1 MSGPVE
7 VDAIVLTSLR
17 YGETSKIV
25 RLATRELGVQSA
37 IAKGA
42 LRPRSRFATALQPL
56 SLGRGLL
63 ILSRRSDLH
72 TLTAFELTHVPSG
85 LGAALQRYAAASV
98 LAEMM
103 LRFAPAAQHAEAYDL
118 LANALLDLESTP
130 RDRAGSH
137 GLRWLWRLVAV
148 LGFEPALDSCVM
160 DGTPI
165 SEEGPLAFSVLEGG
179 ALCPPC
185 ARTTAASFLPPAD
198 RSDLAALLA
207 ERAPI
212 PELDPPHEAAH
223 RRLLSRYVRAQLGGD
238 APLPAL
244 DFWQH
249 ELATDSQQPAAD
261 SQQP

>member
-7 VDAIVLTSLR
+7 VDAIVLTTLR

-72 TLTAFELTHVPSG
+72 ILTAFELTHVPSG
-85 LGAALQRYAAASV
+85 LGAALERYAAASA
-98 LAEMM
+98 LAEVM
-103 LRFAPAAQHAEAYDL
+103 LRFAPAAQHPETYDL
-118 LANALLDLESTP
+118 LANALLDLESAP

-137 GLRWLWRLVAV
+137 GLRWLWRLVGV

-160 DGTPI
+160 DGSPI
-165 SEEGPLAFSVLEGG
+165 PEQGPLAFSVLEGG
-179 ALCPPC
+179 AVCPEC
-185 ARTTAASFLPPAD
+185 ARAAPTTVLPSTDRAD
-198 RSDLAALLA
+198 FALLLGEHFA
-207 ERAPI
+207 VPVLEPRN
-212 PELDPPHEAAH
+212 EAAH
-223 RRLLSRYVRAQLGGD
+223 RRLLVRYIRAQLGD
-238 APLPAL
+238 DQPLPAL
-244 DFWQH
+244 EFWQH
-249 ELATDSQQPAAD
+249 QLASHDSRPATRD
-261 SQQP
+261 SL